1 MNKEMYLEQL
11 YQELQKYDIDS
22 ALKHVTEYDYIIS
35 DMEDTENFDTVIEK
49 LGSANELA
57 ISIAEEFGYKL
68 KNANQFEDSILN
80 KKVNHKEKS
89 SYKKNYAPVAKIID
103 IIFVI
108 GSVIFFL
115 SYFITFAGLLVFIL
129 LFSVVSI
136 PTMIWL
142 LLSLFTI
149 TIFVMA
155 MYMLLLNAKNW
166 VTNKLRFP
174 KSEVL

>member
-35 DMEDTENFDTVIEK
+35 DMEDTEDFEAVIEK
-49 LGSANELA
+49 LGTGNELA
-57 ISIAEEFGYKL
+57 ASIAEEFGYEL
-68 KNANQFEDSILN
+68 KRTNQFEDSILN
-80 KKVNHKEKS
+80 KKVNSKEKYS
-89 SYKKNYAPVAKIID
+89 HRNTYAPLAKIID
-103 IIFVI
+103 ILFVI
-108 GSVIFFL
+108 GSIIFFL

-129 LFSVVSI
+129 IFSVVSL
-136 PTMIWL
+136 PTMVWL
-142 LLSLFTI
+142 LLSLVTL

-155 MYMLLLNAKNW
+155 LYMLVLNFKNMI
-166 VTNKLRFP
+166 TNRLRFP